1 MALITGSC
9 SEEENPEVRPAAKP
23 AEPYTSYYYYSYEAA
38 RQLSATDFALAEGQ
52 FTPGPAYIKGD
63 TLFVANIQSGAFSLE
78 LYDRNKNRHLASLKS
93 WQYKEAEQKFPDK
106 IEAIGISGNRLYLAN
121 ISSRIDVFDVR
132 TLEFITRIGTGNWGD
147 GINQMVHSH
156 AMAITPDGNIMIRTK
171 KNLLV
176 YREADVTL
184 ENYQKVPFYC
194 RSKGDGMDVNNGFHS
209 HQMVQDSTGIV
220 YLADFGQYG
229 NQKIQAIDTTLIEK
243 GDQKILIDTEKTLP
257 LSFNPCGIALHENR
271 MILSAQNGSLFI
283 YDRTKR
289 NWENS
294 FKSVKGYTFK
304 KPEKLL
310 VDQNTLWV
318 SDVNAKKLV
327 EIKIYKNEIRENPSS
342 PQIVVA
348 RMISLKGEFWHI
360 LLFMNP
366 YRVSFV
372 ASVFSASLPLAATV
386 LYDLP
391 WKWPE

>member
-1 MALITGSC
+1 
-9 SEEENPEVRPAAKP
+9 
-23 AEPYTSYYYYSYEAA
+23 
-38 RQLSATDFALAEGQ
+38 
-52 FTPGPAYIKGD
+52 
-63 TLFVANIQSGAFSLE
+63 
-78 LYDRNKNRHLASLKS
+78 
-93 WQYKEAEQKFPDK
+93 
-106 IEAIGISGNRLYLAN
+106 
-121 ISSRIDVFDVR
+121 
-132 TLEFITRIGTGNWGD
+132 
-147 GINQMVHSH
+147 MVHSH

-283 YDRTKR
+283 YDRTKG

-318 SDVNAKKLV
+318 SDVNAQKLV
-327 EIKIYKNEIRENPSS
+327 EVKIYKNEIRE
-342 PQIVVA
+342 
-348 RMISLKGEFWHI
+348 
-360 LLFMNP
+360 
-366 YRVSFV
+366 Y
-372 ASVFSASLPLAATV
+372 
-386 LYDLP
+386 
-391 WKWPE
+391 

>member
-1 MALITGSC
+1 MRKEKLYTGCLLLMGLITGSC
-9 SEEENPEVRPAAKP
+9 SEEENPEVRSATKP

-52 FTPGPAYIKGD
+52 FTPGPTYIKGD

-93 WQYKEAEQKFPDK
+93 WKYKEAEQKFPDK

-156 AMAITPDGNIMIRTK
+156 AM
-171 KNLLV
+171 
-176 YREADVTL
+176 

-283 YDRTKR
+283 YDRTKG

-318 SDVNAKKLV
+318 SDVNAQKLV
-327 EIKIYKNEIRENPSS
+327 EVKIYKNEIRE
-342 PQIVVA
+342 
-348 RMISLKGEFWHI
+348 
-360 LLFMNP
+360 
-366 YRVSFV
+366 Y
-372 ASVFSASLPLAATV
+372 
-386 LYDLP
+386 
-391 WKWPE
+391 

>member
-1 MALITGSC
+1 MRKEKLYTGCLLLMALITGSC
-9 SEEENPEVRPAAKP
+9 SEEENPEVRPATKP

-52 FTPGPAYIKGD
+52 FTPGPTYIKGD

-93 WQYKEAEQKFPDK
+93 WKYKEAEQKFPDK

-229 NQKIQAIDTTLIEK
+229 NQKIQAINTTLIEK

-283 YDRTKR
+283 YDRTKG

-318 SDVNAKKLV
+318 SDVNAQKLV
-327 EIKIYKNEIRENPSS
+327 EVKIYKNEIRE
-342 PQIVVA
+342 
-348 RMISLKGEFWHI
+348 
-360 LLFMNP
+360 
-366 YRVSFV
+366 Y
-372 ASVFSASLPLAATV
+372 
-386 LYDLP
+386 
-391 WKWPE
+391 